1 MKGNLYLTGNW
12 SKFQTGMQE
21 LFSVHVSV
29 PSAPFSKKSLNINCY
44 RYLALPQPEDKVQ
57 CTYVWIDGTGENL
70 RSKTKT
76 VKFVPKSPKGTILWF
91 YWVQLF
97 FLELPTWSF
106 DGSCSYLAEGNNS
119 DVYLHPV
126 ALYRDPFR
134 SQISFAKLSSQLNLT
149 PAGSWD

>member
-1 MKGNLYLTGNW
+1 MSGESSEGK
-12 SKFQTGMQE
+12 
-21 LFSVHVSV
+21 SV
-29 PSAPFSKKSLNINCY
+29 LD

-76 VKFVPKSPKGTILWF
+76 VKFVPKSPKGKSFSPMLYMIYLNSQF
-91 YWVQLF
+91 A
-97 FLELPTWSF
+97 ELPTWSF

-134 SQISFAKLSSQLNLT
+134 RATTKSSKLNHFLRPLH
-149 PAGSWD
+149 